1 VRDTS
6 SEIGDATSAML
17 DRIVQVE
24 LSQVSARL
32 AISVI
37 KGQRHLLHQT
47 KCVAQAPI
55 VFMEQRERSVAQLDT
70 SDVPREAS
78 R

>member
-1 VRDTS
+1 
-6 SEIGDATSAML
+6 ML

-24 LSQVSARL
+24 LSQVSAPL
-32 AISVI
+32 AISVT
-37 KGQRHLLHQT
+37 KEQHHLLHQT

-55 VFMEQRERSVAQLDT
+55 VFMVQRERSVVQQDT
-70 SDVPREAS
+70 SDALREAS